1 MCGND
6 LGVTEIETEY
16 WFLADWH
23 HVEIDA
29 IPLFEDTIAPWASM
43 VIVNS
48 GWWELKRCS
57 LRPYYGREMIPVG
70 KSIEEY

>member
-29 IPLFEDTIAPWASM
+29 IPLFGRLLHVGVM
-43 VIVNS
+43 VIVNQAV
-48 GWWELKRCS
+48 ELKRYS
-57 LRPYYGREMIPVG
+57 ATAYGRDDNRANSAVC
-70 KSIEEY
+70 YFVFR

>member
-1 MCGND
+1 MWQRPRCD
-6 LGVTEIETEY
+6 RVETEY

-29 IPLFEDTIAPWASM
+29 VPLFENTIAPWASM
-43 VIVNS
+43 VIVNA

-57 LRPYYGREMIPVG
+57 V
-70 KSIEEY
+70 